1 MVLVDGQ
8 PVPSCVT
15 PLETVAGAK
24 IVTLEGL
31 GGEEAPHPLQ
41 AAFIAEQ
48 AAQCGYCVSGVIM
61 AAKALLDAS
70 PRPGDAEIKEAL
82 RRNLCRCGTHQRM
95 LRAIRRVAGGEGA

>member
-1 MVLVDGQ
+1 MVPVDGQ

-48 AAQCGYCVSGVIM
+48 AAQCGYCVSGIIVS
-61 AAKALLDAS
+61 AAALLERNPDPS
-70 PRPGDAEIKEAL
+70 DAEIREAL
-82 RRNLCRCGTHQRM
+82 PGNLCRCGTHTRM
-95 LRAIRRVAGGEGA
+95 LKAVRRAAEETA